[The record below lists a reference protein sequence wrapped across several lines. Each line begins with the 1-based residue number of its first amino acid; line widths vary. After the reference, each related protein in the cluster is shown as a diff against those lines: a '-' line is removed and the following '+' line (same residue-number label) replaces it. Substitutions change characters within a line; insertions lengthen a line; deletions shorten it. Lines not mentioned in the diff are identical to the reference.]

1 MSQSEDPKPK
11 LPTEA
16 RLEIIKRG
24 LLEGWTQDKIADECG
39 VCRETISRDVRAW
52 KITGGL
58 ETWVRGKFHDMQD
71 RAEEKDFMGAYR
83 EIMKLVARTMT
94 QRTEA
99 KVEGFGQLV
108 IWRPGEEREAEGER
122 DEEGTT

>member
-1 MSQSEDPKPK
+1 MSQSEAPK
-11 LPTEA
+11 LKVEA
-16 RLEIIKRG
+16 RLEMIKRG
-24 LLEGWTQDKIADECG
+24 LLEGWTQDKIATECG

-99 KVEGFGQLV
+99 KVEGFGTLL
-108 IWRPGEEREAEGER
+108 IWRPGEEPDKPE
-122 DEEGTT
+122 DEDQKV

>member
-1 MSQSEDPKPK
+1 MSQSEAPK
-11 LPTEA
+11 LKTEA
-16 RLEIIKRG
+16 RLEMIKRG
-24 LLEGWTQDKIADECG
+24 LLEGWTQDKIAEECG

-71 RAEEKDFMGAYR
+71 KAEQEDFMGAYR

-99 KVEGFGQLV
+99 KVEGFGQLT
-108 IWRPGEEREAEGER
+108 IWRPDKPPETPEPEGEG
-122 DEEGTT
+122 DDQKT